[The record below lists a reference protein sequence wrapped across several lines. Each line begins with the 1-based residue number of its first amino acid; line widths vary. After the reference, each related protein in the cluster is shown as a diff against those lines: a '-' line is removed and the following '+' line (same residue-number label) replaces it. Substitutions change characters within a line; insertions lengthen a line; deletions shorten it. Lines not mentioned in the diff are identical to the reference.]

1 MFWAIGL
8 LAVAATGAV
17 VWFYM
22 RIFAENAVLKA
33 ENARL
38 KDQDAQLRAQFQALS
53 ADALA
58 RNNQQ
63 FLDLAK
69 TELSRHQSEAEAA
82 LDALVKPIQESL
94 TRVDAQIHAVEL
106 ARVGAY
112 SALTDQVRAMSEE
125 ARKLAGALRSPNARG
140 RWGEIQLKRVV
151 ELAGM
156 TAYCDFE
163 EQASVATDEGRLRP
177 DLIVRLP
184 NDRQM
189 VVDSKVPLS
198 AYLDSLDAADEAT
211 AAERLK
217 QHAQQ
222 VRKHVERLGQKAYW
236 SQFRQAPDFV
246 IAFLPGEIF
255 FSAALQLQ
263 PDLIEYGVR
272 NNVVLATPTTLI
284 ALLRAV
290 ACGWRENLLAK
301 NAEEIRALGAELY
314 DRVRIFAEHY
324 SEVGAALSKAVTAY
338 TRGRGSLDARLL
350 ATARKLEELG
360 IDRRRELGE
369 VTAIEAGPLFDTVY
383 TGQR

>member
-1 MFWAIGL
+1 M
-8 LAVAATGAV
+8 
-17 VWFYM
+17 M
-22 RIFAENAVLKA
+22 
-33 ENARL
+33 
-38 KDQDAQLRAQFQALS
+38 
-53 ADALA
+53 
-58 RNNQQ
+58 
-63 FLDLAK
+63 
-69 TELSRHQSEAEAA
+69 
-82 LDALVKPIQESL
+82 
-94 TRVDAQIHAVEL
+94 
-106 ARVGAY
+106 
-112 SALTDQVRAMSEE
+112 
-125 ARKLAGALRSPNARG
+125 
-140 RWGEIQLKRVV
+140 
-151 ELAGM
+151 
-156 TAYCDFE
+156 AYCDFE
-163 EQASVATDEGRLRP
+163 EQASVATEEGRLRP

-184 NDRQM
+184 NERQM
-189 VVDSKVPLS
+189 VVDSKVPRS
-198 AYLDSLDAADEAT
+198 AYLDSLEAADEAT

-255 FSAALQLQ
+255 FSAALQQQ

-290 ACGWRENLLAK
+290 ACGWRENQLAK

-338 TRGRGSLDARLL
+338 TRGRGSLDSRLL

>member
-8 LAVAATGAV
+8 LAVAATGAA

-38 KDQDAQLRAQFQALS
+38 KDQDAQMRAQFQALS
-53 ADALA
+53 AEALA

-69 TELSRHQSEAEAA
+69 TELSRHQSE
-82 LDALVKPIQESL
+82 LLKPIQESL

-106 ARVGAY
+106 ARAGAY

-163 EQASVATDEGRLRP
+163 EQASVATEDGRLRP

-198 AYLDSLDAADEAT
+198 AYLDSLEAADEAT

-255 FSAALQLQ
+255 FSAALQQQ

-290 ACGWRENLLAK
+290 ACGWRENQLAK

-324 SEVGAALSKAVTAY
+324 SEVGAALNKAVTAY